1 MDLSGKGDEEMWIA
15 AYGVQYMPS
24 QWGVL
29 DEENKNLTMIK
40 LKSPMKYF
48 FKEKTIKGNLLNIW
62 STIKFELSWMISYKN
77 KFTDLKN

>member
-1 MDLSGKGDEEMWIA
+1 
-15 AYGVQYMPS
+15 MPS

-48 FKEKTIKGNLLNIW
+48 FKEKTIKGNLLNI
-62 STIKFELSWMISYKN
+62 
-77 KFTDLKN
+77 